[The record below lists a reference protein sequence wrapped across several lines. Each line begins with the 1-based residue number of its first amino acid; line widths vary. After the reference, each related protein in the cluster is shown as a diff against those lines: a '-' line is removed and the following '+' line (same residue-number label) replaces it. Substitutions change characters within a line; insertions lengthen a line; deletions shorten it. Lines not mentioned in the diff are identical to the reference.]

1 MVALEPSINAIQIE
15 STVNVDTR
23 AGDEVS
29 GELFITTT
37 PDMAV
42 LNLGDEIIID
52 FTEEPL
58 VEG

>member
-23 AGDEVS
+23 AWDEVS

-52 FTEEPL
+52 FTEEPP